1 MYSNRRRWQG
11 PTFLPGILQEA
22 VAVKQRKW
30 GWACFPSGQ
39 QRQEMELL
47 EGKSGFE
54 LQGNYDCSARATLVE
69 WRGQGWEG
77 QVHRAGE
84 DALVS
89 S

>member
-1 MYSNRRRWQG
+1 
-11 PTFLPGILQEA
+11 
-22 VAVKQRKW
+22 
-30 GWACFPSGQ
+30 
-39 QRQEMELL
+39 MELL

-77 QVHRAGE
+77 QVLRAGK